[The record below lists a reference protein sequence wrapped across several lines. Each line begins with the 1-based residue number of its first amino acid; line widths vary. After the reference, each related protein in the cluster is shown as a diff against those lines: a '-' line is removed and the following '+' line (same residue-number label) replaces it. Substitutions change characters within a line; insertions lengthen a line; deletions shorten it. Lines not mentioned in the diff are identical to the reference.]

1 MVTIHSGAPAE
12 APTSYLQ
19 LRQGIDLARLKRL
32 EQETPG
38 DPMQSVEPQVVA
50 HSKHLGWTD
59 LLVWEQ
65 TSQTQEFYLPP
76 NNCYDVYIRL
86 AVSSPVVQWREGV
99 LDVRHNATG
108 EVVVAPPFR
117 AMYFRTFG
125 SGQNLHLSLTPQLL
139 MRAAGAERPGPAVRL
154 RNSFGDRDPVVAGIG
169 RVLLEYIKMP
179 GERSRAFLESASTA
193 LAVRLLERYAEQSA
207 STRGRLNP
215 TQMARID
222 DYLHGHLDGRVSL
235 QGMADLVGMSPY
247 ALHRAFKVTQGVPPL
262 RYSLQLRMR
271 RARALVEG
279 TRKPIGEIAAE
290 LGFAELAHFT
300 NTFRKH
306 WGVAPSRLRDG

>member
-1 MVTIHSGAPAE
+1 MIHSSPPAE
-12 APTSYLQ
+12 ANTSYLQ

-32 EQETPG
+32 DQEAPA
-38 DPMQSVEPQVVA
+38 DPIQAVEPLVVA
-50 HSKHLGWTD
+50 HSKNLGWTD

-65 TSQTQEFYLPP
+65 MAQTQEFYIPP

-99 LDVRHNATG
+99 LDVRHHAAG
-108 EVVVAPPFR
+108 EVVVAPPYR

-125 SGQNLHLSLTPQLL
+125 PGQNLHLSLTPQLL
-139 MRAAGAERPGPAVRL
+139 MRVAGTDRPGPAVRL
-154 RNSFGDRDPVVAGIG
+154 RNSFGERDAVIAGMG
-169 RVLLEYIKMP
+169 RVLLDYVKTP

-207 STRGRLNP
+207 PTRGQLSP
-215 TQMARID
+215 AQLARID

-247 ALHRAFKVTQGVPPL
+247 AFHRAFKATQGLPPL

-290 LGFAELAHFT
+290 VGFAELAHFT

-306 WGVAPSRLRDG
+306 WGVAPSRLREG

>member
-1 MVTIHSGAPAE
+1 MIHSSKSAE
-12 APTSYLQ
+12 PPTSYLQ

-32 EQETPG
+32 DQEAPA
-38 DPMQSVEPQVVA
+38 DPTRAVEPWVVA
-50 HSKHLGWTD
+50 HSKSLGCSD

-65 TSQTQEFYLPP
+65 QALTQEFYLPP

-86 AVSSPVVQWREGV
+86 AVSSPVVQWRDGV
-99 LDVRHNATG
+99 LDVRHDATD

-125 SGQNLHLSLTPQLL
+125 PGQNLHLSLTPQLL
-139 MRAAGAERPGPAVRL
+139 MRAAGSDRPGPAVRL
-154 RNSFGDRDPVVAGIG
+154 RNSFGERDPVIAGMG
-169 RVLLEYIKMP
+169 RVLLDYIKTP

-193 LAVRLLERYAEQSA
+193 LAVRLLERYAEQRAPTGGKLSSA
-207 STRGRLNP
+207 QL
-215 TQMARID
+215 AKID

-247 ALHRAFKVTQGVPPL
+247 AFHRAFKAAHGIPPL

-290 LGFAELAHFT
+290 VGFAELSHFS
-300 NTFRKH
+300 NTFRNH
-306 WGVAPSRLRDG
+306 WGVAPSQLRQG